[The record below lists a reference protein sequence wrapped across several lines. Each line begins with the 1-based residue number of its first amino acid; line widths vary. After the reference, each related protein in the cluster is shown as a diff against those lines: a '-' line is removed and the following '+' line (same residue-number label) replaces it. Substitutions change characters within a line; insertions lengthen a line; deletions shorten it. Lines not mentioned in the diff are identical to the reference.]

1 MSKNIFSGLE
11 DLGFDDIDG
20 IDLYNSK
27 KEDAKKEEIIQLTN
41 EEKQKNLIYDREI
54 TCPVCNNTFKAKAV
68 KTSASRILSRD
79 SDSFIVYDVINP
91 YFYDVLICNSC
102 GYAAMKSDFEKI
114 KSHKKELVL
123 SNVTPKWKPREYPAI
138 LDEKIAIERYKLALL
153 NAVLIGLPDSTKGM
167 ISLKIAWMYRLLNND
182 EQENLFLKQA
192 LDGFNTAYIN
202 ELFPIYGLQRDSLMY
217 LLGELNRKLGN
228 SQDALLWFSKTIVST
243 NSSAKV
249 KEMAR
254 IGKDLIKNTNN

>member
-1 MSKNIFSGLE
+1 MNDTNILNH
-11 DLGFDDIDG
+11 LFD
-20 IDLYNSK
+20 
-27 KEDAKKEEIIQLTN
+27 
-41 EEKQKNLIYDREI
+41 KQAV
-54 TCPVCNNTFKAKAV
+54 CPVCGSHFKAKTV
-68 KTSASRILSRD
+68 KSKSPRVISKD
-79 SDSFIVYDVINP
+79 SDFFIRYSVVNP
-91 YFYDVLICNSC
+91 YFYDVIICNSC

-138 LDEKIAIERYKLALL
+138 LDEKLAIERYKLALL

-182 EQENLFLKQA
+182 EQENLLLKQA

-228 SQDALLWFSKTIVST
+228 YQDALLWFSKTIVST